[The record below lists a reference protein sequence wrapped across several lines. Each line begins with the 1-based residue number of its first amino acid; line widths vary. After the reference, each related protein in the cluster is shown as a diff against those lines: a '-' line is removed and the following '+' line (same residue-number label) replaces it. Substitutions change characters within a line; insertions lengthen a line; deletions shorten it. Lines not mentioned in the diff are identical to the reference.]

1 MGADLKLLQTSFEI
15 SFQGHIRIIAFF
27 VGVASDCWKSN
38 SRQPMKDFLPTIVTF
53 GRRLNF
59 EQLIKAISHLSLK
72 LQSYY
77 YFSIIIICSGSR
89 ALYYFERKMILE
101 QLALLSLIA
110 FQFWPYESDRAVV
123 WFKYLLSC
131 FLTHFRT
138 FPQNLLLL
146 ILELRYHFF
155 HPSLNL

>member
-1 MGADLKLLQTSFEI
+1 
-15 SFQGHIRIIAFF
+15 
-27 VGVASDCWKSN
+27 
-38 SRQPMKDFLPTIVTF
+38 
-53 GRRLNF
+53 
-59 EQLIKAISHLSLK
+59 
-72 LQSYY
+72 
-77 YFSIIIICSGSR
+77 
-89 ALYYFERKMILE
+89 MILE

-138 FPQNLLLL
+138 FLQNLLFL